1 MKIDFRFKCS
11 LWFFLLTSKFYI
23 PCFRTLASGDKVF
36 FKFSATVSAIL
47 LQWSSK
53 KKQQSSVF
61 EIQLKR
67 FRIEKFKER
76 SFHNHQRFQIFSKC
90 AIGFAHV
97 TFFTHTCFVPSLL
110 SGQKIVSR
118 SLLSHLFFLK
128 FASSK
133 KNYTNRPISIN
144 VNSA

>member
-11 LWFFLLTSKFYI
+11 LWFFLLTPKFYI

-36 FKFSATVSAIL
+36 FKLSATVSAIL

-110 SGQKIVSR
+110 SGQKKFPVHFY
-118 SLLSHLFFLK
+118 LLYFFANSHLQKRTIL
-128 FASSK
+128 
-133 KNYTNRPISIN
+133 NRPISIN